1 MRTDLM
7 QLVAALTLAVSAGAG
22 IYFFLEIRPRRAE
35 ARRIRKDR
43 ERVGQHLVS
52 AAPVNGALRLGSST
66 TPAAAPSESGDK

>member
-7 QLVAALTLAVSAGAG
+7 QLLAAIILAVSAGAG

-35 ARRIRKDR
+35 ARRTRKDR

-52 AAPVNGALRLGSST
+52 AAPVKGALRLGSSMP
-66 TPAAAPSESGDK
+66 PAAAPSESGDK